1 MSFDSKD
8 YTYASIHYF
17 LKLHIP
23 INFKN
28 TNRDNEL
35 CHILLF
41 QVKSILGEL
50 QVESISRLHQLR
62 LLVATPM
69 TILFDE
75 ILLQYNIKLND
86 LQK

>member
-1 MSFDSKD
+1 
-8 YTYASIHYF
+8 
-17 LKLHIP
+17 
-23 INFKN
+23 
-28 TNRDNEL
+28 
-35 CHILLF
+35 
-41 QVKSILGEL
+41 VKSILGEL